1 MFSLMATL
9 LSQAFRAQALKTKDI
24 SIINEQQHSVAY
36 STGFLP
42 IDFLNGYILNIK
54 DRKYYEVGIIDGS
67 INAVIARS
75 GAGKSTIC
83 LQWAGNIIRRFSTS
97 CVFMDNA
104 EGGMLLSRARQL
116 ANMDEETFKSRFI
129 LRDAG
134 ITTESVYDRVKM
146 IHDIKVANPDEYC
159 YDTGIVDEYGK
170 PVVKFEPT
178 VYILD
183 SLKAILPKRLSED
196 EGTNMNGAT
205 TARINSDIFLRLVPM
220 CREANIIMLIINHIT
235 KGGIGTVMP
244 QKSDLAYLKQGESL
258 PGGKTTSTYLQNN
271 IFRLDEKS
279 KLKNSEVFGIDGA
292 IVDVQIVK
300 SRTNKAGKGCTL
312 VFDQTNGYDPDL
324 SLFMFLK
331 ENNMLE
337 GAGAYLRLPNSEI
350 KFSQRGFKD
359 KLYSDPEFYKSF
371 INACYSALTL
381 DLEKREAEKVMIEQE
396 AATMVSPYQAILD
409 KLNAINSPTNI

>member
-1 MFSLMATL
+1 MTL
-9 LSQAFRAQALKTKDI
+9 LAQAFRAQAMKTKDI

-54 DRKYYEVGIIDGS
+54 DRKYYQVGIIDGS
-67 INAVIARS
+67 INAIIARS

-83 LQWAGNIIRRFSTS
+83 LQWAGNIIRPFRTS

-134 ITTESVYDRVKM
+134 VTTESIYDRVKM
-146 IHDIKVANPDEYC
+146 IHDIKISNPDEYI
-159 YDTGIVDEYGK
+159 YDTGIIDEYGK
-170 PVVKFEPT
+170 PVIKFEPT

-183 SLKAILPKRLSED
+183 SLKAILPKKLSED
-196 EGTNMNGAT
+196 EGSNMNGAT

-235 KGGIGTVMP
+235 KKGIGSFLP
-244 QKSDLAYLKQGESL
+244 QKSDLAYLKQDESL

-279 KLKNSEVFGIDGA
+279 KLKSSEAFGVDGA
-292 IVDVQIVK
+292 VVNVQIVK
-300 SRTNKAGKGCTL
+300 SRTNKAGKDCTL
-312 VFDQTNGYDPDL
+312 VFDQNNGYDPDL
-324 SLFMFLK
+324 SLFMYLK
-331 ENNMLE
+331 ENNAIE
-337 GAGAYLRLPNSEI
+337 GAGAYLRLPNSDI
-350 KFSQRGFKD
+350 KFSQKTFKE
-359 KLYSDPEFYKSF
+359 KLYSNPELYQAFVQTCF
-371 INACYSALTL
+371 ATLTQN
-381 DLEKREAEKVMIEQE
+381 LEQREAEKKILDLQAEQLP
-396 AATMVSPYQAILD
+396 SPYQAILNQ
-409 KLNAINSPTNI
+409 LNSIKE